1 MNRGGP
7 SKQPASTGSKG
18 APTRNVP
25 QTNTTNQAPRTNDPR
40 HIPREFK

>member
-7 SKQPASTGSKG
+7 SKQPTTTGNK

-25 QTNTTNQAPRTNDPR
+25 ATNTTNQAPRTNDPR
-40 HIPREFK
+40 HIPR